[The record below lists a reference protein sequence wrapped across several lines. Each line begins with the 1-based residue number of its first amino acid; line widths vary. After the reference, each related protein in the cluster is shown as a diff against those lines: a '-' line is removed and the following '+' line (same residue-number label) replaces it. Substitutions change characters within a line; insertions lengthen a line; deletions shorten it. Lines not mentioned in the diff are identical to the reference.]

1 MTCYGIA
8 VPRNP
13 RWEHT
18 VLMQMH
24 QGNGNRKRSV
34 VRKGFKAKNYG
45 DSPGTRWRR
54 ELHKCNSQD
63 DTDDYCPGTL
73 HRGTLT
79 KVTRCCPTEASKRSP
94 PLPLREGGKA
104 ADDSAGKGTAPF
116 WYSQGCSKPRPRS
129 EFCRALQEDKA

>member
-1 MTCYGIA
+1 MLWNWRPEEPT
-8 VPRNP
+8 
-13 RWEHT
+13 
-18 VLMQMH
+18 
-24 QGNGNRKRSV
+24 
-34 VRKGFKAKNYG
+34 
-45 DSPGTRWRR
+45 PGTHCAHANASGKWKEKEVGGKEGLQGQELWRLSWNKV
-54 ELHKCNSQD
+54 EEGSIKCNSQD

-79 KVTRCCPTEASKRSP
+79 RATRCCPTEASKRSP

-116 WYSQGCSKPRPRS
+116 WHSQGCSKPRPRS